1 MTVRML
7 MASALTFALSLMA
20 ALSVQAAFH
29 VTLVSVNSQDD
40 SADGNSEIEANG
52 GSISADGKLAAF
64 VATANNLP
72 GGDGVISQ
80 CYVRNL
86 RTGRTLLVSVKS
98 NGQPASG
105 DTSDPK
111 ISANGRFVT
120 FFGEGDGLPGSGGP
134 DQVWVHD
141 LKTKK
146 TILASRNSQG
156 DPGDDSSAYP
166 SISGNGRF
174 VAFEAYASNF
184 PGDHESASLTYVR
197 DLKRGKLLLG
207 SQSSDG
213 DPALAYPYGQALS
226 SDGRLVVFQ
235 SADAVLPH
243 GGGARHI
250 YVRNLETGKVALV
263 DKTSNGTIANG
274 ESGNPAISGR
284 GRFITFDSD
293 ARPISLE
300 TDPVLETYMRDLK
313 REKTVLVSQ
322 TTAGDVQTGDS
333 DYAHASADG
342 RYVAFTANGANLPS
356 GDGSTLQIYL
366 RDVRAGKTRLISKAA
381 NGDAADGSSSYPSIS
396 ADGTWTLFDSGADNL
411 GGDTDN
417 NNVFR
422 AGPVG

>member
-7 MASALTFALSLMA
+7 LAAALMFALSLMA
-20 ALSVQAAFH
+20 PLNAQAAFH
-29 VTLVSVNSQDD
+29 MTLVSVNSQADP
-40 SADGNSEIEANG
+40 ADGNSEIKANG
-52 GSISADGKLAAF
+52 GSISADGKLAVFA
-64 VATANNLP
+64 ATADNLP

-86 RTGRTLLVSVKS
+86 RTGRTLLVSVNS
-98 NGQPASG
+98 NGQPALG
-105 DTSDPK
+105 DTAEPK

-134 DQVWVHD
+134 AQVWVHD
-141 LKTKK
+141 LQTKK

-156 DPGDDSSAYP
+156 DPGDDDSAYP

-184 PGDHESASLTYVR
+184 PGDHESESLTYVR

-207 SQSSDG
+207 SRSSDG
-213 DPALAYPYGQALS
+213 DPASAYPYGQALS

-235 SADAVLPH
+235 SRDAVLPH
-243 GGGARHI
+243 GGDARHI

-293 ARPISLE
+293 ATNFPGNGSS
-300 TDPVLETYMRDLK
+300 TQTYMRDLK

-342 RYVAFTANGANLPS
+342 RFVAFTANGANLPG
-356 GDGSTLQIYL
+356 GDGSTSQIYL

-381 NGDAADGSSSYPSIS
+381 NGDAADESSSYPSIS

-411 GGDTDN
+411 GGDPNN